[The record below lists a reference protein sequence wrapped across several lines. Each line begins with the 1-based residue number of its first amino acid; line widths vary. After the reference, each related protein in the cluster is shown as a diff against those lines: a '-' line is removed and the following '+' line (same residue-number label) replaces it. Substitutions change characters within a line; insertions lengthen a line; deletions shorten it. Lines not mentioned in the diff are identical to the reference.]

1 MKRVIGVAQIL
12 IVLAL
17 VTAAALVACRG
28 TTSSDTPPSFPM
40 GPPGGMQAPQV
51 TLAVV
56 RPDIISATVEVDATG
71 SISYRTAVSIVPQVG
86 GRVIWVS
93 PSLRNGG
100 EFNAGE
106 SVFKLDPIDAELS
119 VRQAKADLAVALA
132 EMNLANAQRDA
143 ASDNYQLLN
152 PGATVPPLVA
162 QEPQIERSQAAID
175 RAKARLLAAELALSR
190 TEFSFPFTGRVLTS
204 NVAVGQLLSMNQP
217 VGQVYD
223 INELEAV
230 IAVSTMDLDALEP
243 IKGRRA
249 ILESD
254 HGFVE
259 AVVERQS
266 ASLDERTRASAL
278 YAKVQ
283 SADDHELTPGSFI
296 RAKIFG
302 RQIDQ
307 AFVLPEET
315 EQAKSTVWVVKDG
328 LLIRQKIQ
336 IHDRREDGLLVSSF
350 PYYDGIV
357 TGSMPN
363 VEEGDSVRIAGM
375 PQS

>member
-17 VTAAALVACRG
+17 VTVASLIACRA
-28 TTSSDTPPSFPM
+28 TTSSDTTPSFPM
-40 GPPGGMQAPQV
+40 GPPSAMQAPQITV
-51 TLAVV
+51 AVV

-71 SISYRTAVSIVPQVG
+71 SIAYRTAVSIVPQVG

-93 PSLRNGG
+93 PALRNGG
-100 EFNAGE
+100 EFNADE
-106 SVFKLDPIDAELS
+106 IVFRLDPIDAELS

-132 EMNLANAQRDA
+132 EMHLANAQRDA
-143 ASDNYQLLN
+143 ASENYKLLN
-152 PGATVPPLVA
+152 PGASVPPLVA
-162 QEPQIERSQAAID
+162 QEPQIDRSQAAID

-190 TEFSFPFTGRVLTS
+190 TEFSFPFSGRVLTT
-204 NVAVGQLLSMNQP
+204 NVGVGQLLSMNQP

-230 IAVSTMDLDALEP
+230 IPVSTMDLDALEP
-243 IKGRRA
+243 IQGRRA
-249 ILESD
+249 LLESD

-283 SADDHELTPGSFI
+283 PTEHDLTPGSFI

-315 EQAKSTVWVVKDG
+315 EQAKSTVWVVKEG
-328 LLIRQKIQ
+328 LLLRQEIQ

-363 VEEGDSVRIAGM
+363 VDEGDSVGIAGM
-375 PQS
+375 PQT

>member
-1 MKRVIGVAQIL
+1 MKRVFGVAQIL

-17 VTAAALVACRG
+17 VAIASLIACRT
-28 TTSSDTPPSFPM
+28 TTSSDSPPSFPM
-40 GPPGGMQAPQV
+40 GPPGAMQAPQITV
-51 TLAVV
+51 AVV

-71 SISYRTAVSIVPQVG
+71 SIAFRTAVSIVPQVG

-93 PSLRNGG
+93 PALRNGG

-106 SVFKLDPIDAELS
+106 TVFKLDPIDAELS

-132 EMNLANAQRDA
+132 EMHLANAQKDA
-143 ASDNYQLLN
+143 ATENYLLLN
-152 PGATVPPLVA
+152 PGAKVPPLVA

-190 TEFSFPFTGRVLTS
+190 TEFSFPFSGRVLTS
-204 NVAVGQLLSMNQP
+204 NVGVGQLLSMNQS

-223 INELEAV
+223 VNELEAV
-230 IAVSTMDLDALEP
+230 IPVSTMDLDALEP
-243 IKGRRA
+243 IQGRRA
-249 ILESD
+249 LLETD

-259 AVVERQS
+259 ASVERES
-266 ASLDERTRASAL
+266 ASLDERTRVAAL

-283 SADDHELTPGSFI
+283 SSEHELTPGSFI

-302 RQIDQ
+302 KQIDQ

-328 LLIRQKIQ
+328 LLIQQPIQ
-336 IHDRREDGLLVSSF
+336 IHDRREDGLLVSTF

-363 VEEGDSVRIAGM
+363 VEEGDAVRIAGG
-375 PQS
+375 PQT

>member
-1 MKRVIGVAQIL
+1 
-12 IVLAL
+12 
-17 VTAAALVACRG
+17 
-28 TTSSDTPPSFPM
+28 M
-40 GPPGGMQAPQV
+40 GPPGAMQAPQITV
-51 TLAVV
+51 AVV

-71 SISYRTAVSIVPQVG
+71 SIAFRTAVSIVPQVG

-93 PSLRNGG
+93 PALRNGG

-106 SVFKLDPIDAELS
+106 TVFKLDPIDAELS

-132 EMNLANAQRDA
+132 EMHLANAQKDA
-143 ASDNYQLLN
+143 ATENYLLLN
-152 PGATVPPLVA
+152 PGARVPPLVA

-190 TEFSFPFTGRVLTS
+190 TEFSFPFSGRVLTS
-204 NVAVGQLLSMNQP
+204 NVGVGQLLSMNQS

-223 INELEAV
+223 VNELEAV
-230 IAVSTMDLDALEP
+230 IPVSTMDLDALEP
-243 IKGRRA
+243 IQGRRA
-249 ILESD
+249 LLETD

-259 AVVERQS
+259 ASVERES
-266 ASLDERTRASAL
+266 ASLDERTRVAAL

-283 SADDHELTPGSFI
+283 SSEHELTPGSFI

-302 RQIDQ
+302 KQIDQ

-328 LLIRQKIQ
+328 LLIQQPIQ
-336 IHDRREDGLLVSSF
+336 IHDRREDGLLVSTF

-363 VEEGDSVRIAGM
+363 VEEGDAVRIAGG
-375 PQS
+375 PQT

>member
-17 VTAAALVACRG
+17 VTVASLIACRA
-28 TTSSDTPPSFPM
+28 TTSSDTTPSFPM
-40 GPPGGMQAPQV
+40 GPPSAMQAPQITV
-51 TLAVV
+51 AVV

-71 SISYRTAVSIVPQVG
+71 SIAYRTAVSIVPQVG

-93 PSLRNGG
+93 PALRNGG
-100 EFNAGE
+100 EFNADE
-106 SVFKLDPIDAELS
+106 TVFRLDPIDAELS

-132 EMNLANAQRDA
+132 EMHLANAQRDA
-143 ASDNYQLLN
+143 ASENYKLLN
-152 PGATVPPLVA
+152 PGASVPPLVA
-162 QEPQIERSQAAID
+162 QEPQIDRSQAAID

-190 TEFSFPFTGRVLTS
+190 TEFSFPFSGRVLTT
-204 NVAVGQLLSMNQP
+204 NVGVGQLLSMNQP

-230 IAVSTMDLDALEP
+230 IPVSTMDLDALEP
-243 IKGRRA
+243 IQGRRA
-249 ILESD
+249 LLESD

-283 SADDHELTPGSFI
+283 PTEHDLTPGSFI

-315 EQAKSTVWVVKDG
+315 EQAKSTVWVVKEG
-328 LLIRQKIQ
+328 LLLRQEIQ

-363 VEEGDSVRIAGM
+363 VDEGDSVRIAGM
-375 PQS
+375 PQT

>member
-1 MKRVIGVAQIL
+1 MKRVFGVAQVL

-17 VTAAALVACRG
+17 VALASLIACRS
-28 TTSSDTPPSFPM
+28 TTSSDSPPSFPM
-40 GPPGGMQAPQV
+40 GPPSAMQAPQITV
-51 TLAVV
+51 AVV

-71 SISYRTAVSIVPQVG
+71 SIVFRTAVSIVPQVG

-93 PSLRNGG
+93 PKLRNGG

-106 SVFKLDPIDAELS
+106 TVFKLDPIDAELS

-132 EMNLANAQRDA
+132 EMNLANAQKDA
-143 ASDNYQLLN
+143 ATENYRLLN
-152 PGATVPPLVA
+152 PGAEVPPLVA

-175 RAKARLLAAELALSR
+175 RAKARLLAAELALNR
-190 TEFSFPFTGRVLTS
+190 TEFSFPFSGRVLTT
-204 NVAVGQLLSMNQP
+204 NVGVGQLLSMNQS

-223 INELEAV
+223 VNELEAV
-230 IAVSTMDLDALEP
+230 IPVSTMDLDALEP
-243 IKGRRA
+243 IQGRRA
-249 ILESD
+249 LLETD
-254 HGFVE
+254 DGFVE
-259 AVVERQS
+259 ASVERES
-266 ASLDERTRASAL
+266 ASLDERTRVAAL

-283 SADDHELTPGSFI
+283 SSEHKLTPGSFI

-328 LLIRQKIQ
+328 LLIRQTIQ

-350 PYYDGIV
+350 PYYEGIV

-363 VEEGDSVRIAGM
+363 VDEGDSVRIAGM
-375 PQS
+375 PQT